1 MQFILRKDGLST
13 MSMFEKLLGE
23 PLPSTVNSKFEA
35 TDDGIEDTDLP
46 KDTNT
51 PAEECGDIDNP
62 EVPAGGDEPAPA
74 VPPVTPAPEVVDELP
89 PEEDQRVDDA
99 MNAIATPLLIAD
111 EMDDEEI
118 KEFAESTDAMILE
131 AEGLLTERTIIKFDK
146 HAKKAQLY
154 EVAVAAC
161 AREHKDPLWRKLET
175 VYKMERILK
184 AKLRKK
190 YNGPATRKVKEYLA
204 RAKKSKSGVL
214 SKIASKVMGVFHK
227 K

>member
-1 MQFILRKDGLST
+1 
-13 MSMFEKLLGE
+13 
-23 PLPSTVNSKFEA
+23 
-35 TDDGIEDTDLP
+35 
-46 KDTNT
+46 
-51 PAEECGDIDNP
+51 
-62 EVPAGGDEPAPA
+62 
-74 VPPVTPAPEVVDELP
+74 VTPAPEVVDELP